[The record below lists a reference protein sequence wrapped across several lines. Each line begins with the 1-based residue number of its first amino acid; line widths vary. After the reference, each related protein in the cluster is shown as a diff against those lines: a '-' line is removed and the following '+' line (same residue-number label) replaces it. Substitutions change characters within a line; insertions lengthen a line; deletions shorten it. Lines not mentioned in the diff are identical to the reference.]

1 MKGGPRYLAVVVI
14 GFAVDLGLALVLNRF
29 FGLDLALAAGTSFA
43 AALLVNYLLFET
55 WAFRQGQSQLSGGRL
70 LGTVT
75 SALIALGVRLIAV
88 ATVERMVGA
97 SNTLAA
103 TATLILAAGLSLVVN
118 WALVSRIF
126 ARETWP
132 S

>member
-14 GFAVDLGLALVLNRF
+14 GFGVDLGLALVMNRLL
-29 FGLDLALAAGTSFA
+29 GLDLALAAATGFA

-55 WAFRQGQSQLSGGRL
+55 WAFRKGRSQFSGRRL
-70 LGTVT
+70 LGTVV

-88 ATVERMVGA
+88 ATLERMVGA
-97 SNTLAA
+97 SDTMAA
-103 TATLILAAGLSLVVN
+103 TAILILAAGLSLVVN

-126 ARETWP
+126 ARET
-132 S
+132 